1 MIKLAL
7 ERGKKESERDCIKKM
22 TEANQ
27 MAETLGIM
35 KSYSAY
41 LDENE
46 GLVCKVYDKFTREVS
61 ELNLKK
67 FLFEPECPKAILAI
81 HNYWQVILDFLLL
94 VREVIGLRLA
104 CCHLVTDRTCSD
116 LRIASVF

>member
-35 KSYSAY
+35 KSFSAY

-46 GLVCKVYDKFTREVS
+46 GLVCKVYDKITRDVT

-67 FLFEPECPKAILAI
+67 FLFEYKKLKKLFKVCNINIQAII
-81 HNYWQVILDFLLL
+81 
-94 VREVIGLRLA
+94 
-104 CCHLVTDRTCSD
+104 
-116 LRIASVF
+116 